1 VTCVVQCLPDRGL
14 DAELMAASS
23 PTKNSLPLDRVCD
36 SSGSDDD
43 DDRDILNILGS
54 AGSAGSSMKCSKS
67 MGSRSTASS

>member
-14 DAELMAASS
+14 DAEEAASS
-23 PTKNSLPLDRVCD
+23 PTKNSLPLDRVCA
-36 SSGSDDD
+36 SSGSEDD